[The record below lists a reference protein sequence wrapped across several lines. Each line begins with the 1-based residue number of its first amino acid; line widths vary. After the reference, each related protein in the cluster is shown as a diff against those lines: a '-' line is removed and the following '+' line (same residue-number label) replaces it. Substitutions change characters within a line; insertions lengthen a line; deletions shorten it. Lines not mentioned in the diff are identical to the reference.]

1 MRNHELRLPMTSL
14 SDDGSSSIMANDITA
29 EMQRNASDL
38 VAINLTKAD
47 AMLAVI
53 TGAHHEGFT
62 ALDDELQGHY
72 LWALND
78 LIQDARRASEIESA
92 GRVRGVQE

>member
-1 MRNHELRLPMTSL
+1 
-14 SDDGSSSIMANDITA
+14 MANDITA

-38 VAINLTKAD
+38 VTINLTKAD

-62 ALDDELQGHY
+62 ALDHVLQGNY

-78 LIQDARRASEIESA
+78 LIQDAQRAREIEFA
-92 GRVRGVQE
+92 GRLGGRQK